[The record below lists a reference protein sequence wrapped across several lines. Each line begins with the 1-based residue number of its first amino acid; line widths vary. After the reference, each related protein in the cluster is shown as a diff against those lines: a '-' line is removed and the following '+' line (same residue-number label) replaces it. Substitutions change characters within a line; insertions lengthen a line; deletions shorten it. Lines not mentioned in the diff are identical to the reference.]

1 MKFLFAH
8 KWTLVR
14 KIFPLVVGILLIKL
28 FFHYM
33 GWEFLTVNS
42 FFTSIISANVFL
54 LGFLLAGTLSDYK
67 ESERLPGELASS
79 IETIAD
85 EVIITYKHKKAKE
98 AKDCLVYLDELVND
112 LQDWF
117 HKKER
122 TNNLLKKLSG
132 LNDFYLAFESITQPN
147 FIVRLKQEQNIIRR
161 FIIRIH
167 TIRETSFVSV
177 GYAIAELTTG
187 FLILGFILAKIEPF
201 YESFFFV
208 GIASFLMMYMIELI
222 KDLDNPFDYYEGE
235 KEAAHVSLTPLRE
248 LDGRM
253 KAKLKELK

>member
-1 MKFLFAH
+1 MKNLFSH
-8 KWTLVR
+8 KWTLVI
-14 KIFPLVVGILLIKL
+14 KIFPLVIGVLAVKL

-33 GWEFLTVNS
+33 NWEFITVNS

-67 ESERLPGELASS
+67 ESERLPGELATS

-85 EVIITYKHKKAKE
+85 ECLITYKNKKSKE
-98 AKDCLVYLDELVND
+98 AKGCFTYLND
-112 LQDWF
+112 LLQMMQDWF

-122 TNNLLKKLSG
+122 TNILLHKISG
-132 LNDFYLAFESITQPN
+132 LNDYYLKFESITQPN
-147 FIVRLKQEQNIIRR
+147 FIVRLKQEQNTIRR

-187 FLILGFILAKIEPF
+187 FLIIGFILAKIDPF

-208 GIASFLMMYMIELI
+208 GIAAFLMMYMIALI

-235 KEAAHVSLTPLRE
+235 SEAAHVSLVP
-248 LDGRM
+248 
-253 KAKLKELK
+253 LKELQERMKEKAKELK